1 MLTIALISTASTL
14 SRIVASCSVAGNVA
28 GVVTSGSDVVVV
40 VVGVGA
46 RVVVLVVVL
55 VLEGT
60 TEVVTG
66 GCVVVD
72 V

>member
-1 MLTIALISTASTL
+1 
-14 SRIVASCSVAGNVA
+14 VV
-28 GVVTSGSDVVVV
+28 GVVTSGGDVVVV

-66 GCVVVD
+66 GCEVVD